1 MSDQVHDYVSEV
13 RRMAGVGGDD
23 DTGVEQVEGLLSRTD
38 VVPRIIGRSGV
49 IHSGVA
55 YFVGLLP
62 GYKHQS
68 LFKIGNDGRV
78 VVVARI
84 DDEEEAREFLDWL
97 LDMGYEID
105 AGVED
110 EWAGA

>member
-13 RRMAGVGGDD
+13 RRMAGVGGEDVD
-23 DTGVEQVEGLLSRTD
+23 SGVEQVEALLSRTE

-68 LFKIGNDGRV
+68 LFKIGGDGRV

-105 AGVED
+105 AGD